1 MIYKTIFLILI
12 LFNFS
17 FASYQEVRIGKID
30 NYYKDKISEKQLR
43 TIINEI
49 EDVFESQLNM
59 NIFDYSP
66 NGKDIDI
73 LYVTPSKLE
82 QRISLKIE
90 KLALKQDKIQEKKAL
105 FPSLQKDMNILQ
117 NNYNEESVILN
128 KKVKILNDYVKEINK
143 KKSLSKNEY
152 AKIQD
157 YAKAE
162 KKKIDLDIKEQ
173 KNRQRDLTKSFNSY
187 NQKIFSYNNL
197 INESNRLSAEIES
210 MSSSFKKIR
219 GKTFGEQN
227 IILKT
232 YYKDGLIVK
241 EKNITNSMNKIE
253 IYGFDNLKQLKVV
266 LAHEIAH
273 LVGVPHIE
281 AKNALMN
288 PILEQS
294 QENELILTPAD
305 IQNFKENF

>member
-1 MIYKTIFLILI
+1 M
-12 LFNFS
+12 LFNIS
-17 FASYQEVRIGKID
+17 FASYQEVRIGMID
-30 NYYKDKISEKQLR
+30 DYYKDKISKEQLR

-49 EDVFESQLNM
+49 EYTFESQLNM
-59 NIFDYSP
+59 NIFDYLP

-82 QRISLKIE
+82 QRISSKIE
-90 KLALKQDKIQEKKAL
+90 KLVLKQDKIQKNKAL
-105 FPSLQKDMNILQ
+105 FPTMQEDMNILQ
-117 NNYNEESVILN
+117 NNYNEQSGILN
-128 KKVKILNDYVKEINK
+128 KKVKILNNYVLEINK

-157 YAKAE
+157 YVKAE
-162 KKKIDLDIKEQ
+162 KKKIDLDIKEL
-173 KNRQRDLTKSFNSY
+173 KSKQRELTKSFNSY

-232 YYKDGLIVK
+232 YYKDGVIVK

-294 QENELILTPAD
+294 QQNELVLTHED